1 MTARR
6 SKLLRRTGMTA
17 AAVAWVAILP
27 IGGAVGATTAPAA
40 ADGEPQQGGTL
51 VVAGGPDVLFMDPT
65 AAYSAADYQFQRM
78 TLRGLFDYRASG
90 SLEEKATP
98 LPDIAVEVPTQENG
112 GISADGLTYTIELR
126 EGVMWNVDEP
136 RPVVAEDVVRGVKRM
151 CNPVV
156 GSAAR
161 DYYLNTIAGLREFC
175 EPFAEVAPEVEPI
188 REYIESND
196 VTGVRAV
203 DERTVEFTLIQPA
216 SDFVYILA
224 LFRFAA
230 PQPVEYLDY
239 LADGPELRQNIIE
252 NGPYQ
257 VVEYVPD
264 QSYVLERNPN
274 WDPETDDLREAYVDR
289 IEITLGQENEAV
301 FQQIIAGTVDM
312 QWGETTVPTQEIP
325 ALLAAGDE
333 RLVIEGAGAINP
345 YIVIN
350 TLSPNAE
357 GAYGNVLV
365 RQALNFAVD
374 KEAVQ
379 QILGGPDL
387 AELAFHILPPQ
398 VAGSEDINPLDVPPG
413 GDPERARELLAE
425 AGYPDGLPLKLLY
438 TDEQEGRTL
447 AALLEQVLGDA
458 GFDVELVFAQRNA
471 FYGDYL
477 LNHEFTESGGWDI
490 AAVSWFADFYA
501 GRSYI
506 PILLD
511 GRGYESGTP
520 NYGGYNNDEL
530 NAAIDEALAAATPD
544 EAAALWAQAD
554 AIATEDA
561 AWVPVAWAK
570 TPTLHGERVG
580 GFEFHL
586 VPRNGDFTNIWLEE

>member
-1 MTARR
+1 MANTDSRRQARTKKTAIAGL
-6 SKLLRRTGMTA
+6 SLVVACAGVGTTTVTA
-17 AAVAWVAILP
+17 SS
-27 IGGAVGATTAPAA
+27 
-40 ADGEPQQGGTL
+40 DGEPQPGGTL
-51 VVAGGPDVLFMDPT
+51 IVAGGQDVLFMDPT

-78 TLRGLFDYRASG
+78 TLRGLFDYKAEG
-90 SLEEKATP
+90 TIEERATP
-98 LPDIAVEVPTQENG
+98 LPDLATEIPTIENG
-112 GISADGLTYTIELR
+112 GISEDGLTYTITLR
-126 EGVMWNVDEP
+126 DGVVWNVDEP
-136 RPVVAEDVVRGVKRM
+136 RPVVADDVVRGVKRM
-151 CNPVV
+151 CNPVQ
-156 GSAAR
+156 GSYAR

-175 EPFAEVAPEVEPI
+175 DGFAEVAAEVEPI

-196 VTGVRAV
+196 VTGVTAV
-203 DERTVEFTLIQPA
+203 DDSTVQFTLTQPA
-216 SDFVYILA
+216 ADFVYILA

-239 LADGPELRQNIIE
+239 LADSPDLRQNIIE

-264 QSYVLERNPN
+264 QSYVFERNPN

-289 IEITLGQENEAV
+289 IEVTLGQEPESV

-312 QWGETTVPTQEIP
+312 QWGETTVPAQEIP
-325 ALLAAGDE
+325 ALIAAGDE

-350 TLSPNAE
+350 TLSPNAD
-357 GAYGNVLV
+357 GAFADPLV
-365 RQALNFAVD
+365 RQALNFAID

-379 QILGGPDL
+379 QILGGPNL
-387 AELAFHILPPQ
+387 SELAFHILPPQ
-398 VAGSEDINPLDVPPG
+398 VAGSQDINPLEVPPG
-413 GDPERARELLAE
+413 GDPERAAELLTE
-425 AGYPDGLPLKLLY
+425 AGYPDGLPIKLLW

-447 AALLEQVLGDA
+447 AALLEQVLGES
-458 GFDVELVFAQRNA
+458 GFEVELVFAQRNA
-471 FYGDYL
+471 FYGEFL
-477 LNHEFTESGGWDI
+477 LNHEFTRDGGWDI
-490 AAVSWFADFYA
+490 AAVSWFADYLA

-511 GRGYESGTP
+511 GRAFENVTP
-520 NYGGYNNDEL
+520 NYGGYNNEEL
-530 NAAIDEALAAATPD
+530 NEIIDAALAASTPE
-544 EAAALWAQAD
+544 EAAELWGQAD

-561 AWVPVAWAK
+561 AWVPLAFAK

-586 VPRNGDFTNIWLEE
+586 VPRNGDFTNVWLEQ